1 MTRTCIGLVLA
12 TTVATS
18 GLRAQAKQQSTAV
31 TRQLAPAP
39 AAPAHDSMSGYVL
52 DLVSVKAA
60 HIWFKDIGKHDL
72 AIFTFFA
79 WDTNGD
85 HGEVKIIPVK
95 IANGATISLGAV
107 RLFGP
112 RPVDGTLHIEG
123 DLTIAH
129 PQHLQNVRAALMRL
143 AQVEGYVTQVIGEAH
158 GDEAVIILGKVIQ
171 KKEVARALA
180 DVHTELAKA
189 VGTVACGG
197 SNPLVYTMRNA
208 NDLTPSELARTAGR
222 EFKLLSFHRGAQ
234 LKTCG
239 REIVYDPIVGR
250 LSKQ

>member
-1 MTRTCIGLVLA
+1 MTRTSIGLLVAL
-12 TTVATS
+12 TVATS
-18 GLRAQAKQQSTAV
+18 ALRAQVKQQSTAV
-31 TRQLAPAP
+31 TRRLAPAAPAP
-39 AAPAHDSMSGYVL
+39 AADSASGYVL
-52 DLVSVKAA
+52 DLVSLKAA

-72 AIFTFFA
+72 AILTLSA
-79 WDTNGD
+79 WDTEGD

-112 RPVDGTLHIEG
+112 RRVAGTLHIEG
-123 DLTIAH
+123 DLMLAH

-197 SNPLVYTMRNA
+197 SNPLVYTMSNT
-208 NDLTPSELARTAGR
+208 NDLTQSELEHTAGR

-234 LKTCG
+234 VKTCG
-239 REIVYDPIVGR
+239 REIVYDPIVAR

>member
-1 MTRTCIGLVLA
+1 MTRTCIGLLLA
-12 TTVATS
+12 TTAATS
-18 GLRAQAKQQSTAV
+18 ALGAQAKQQSTAT
-31 TRQLAPAP
+31 TRQLGPASAAPAP
-39 AAPAHDSMSGYVL
+39 DSTSGYVL

-72 AIFTFFA
+72 AILTFLA
-79 WDTNGD
+79 WDTDGD

-112 RPVDGTLHIEG
+112 RPIAGTLHIEG
-123 DLTIAH
+123 DLTILH

-158 GDEAVIILGKVIQ
+158 GDEAVIILGKVMQ

-197 SNPLVYTMRNA
+197 SNPLVYTMSNA
-208 NDLTPSELARTAGR
+208 NDLTSSELARTAGR